1 MYNYSYPYST
11 YDPDLTSVTSASAA
25 GAGIFAGFFLFF
37 LILIILAYAVLTII
51 AEWKIFTKAGKEGW
65 KSLIPIYNTYTLLQI
80 LNMEP
85 LLCLLA
91 LVPGA
96 NFMLNIVMMAK
107 LAHSFKKGNGFAV
120 GLILLQPIFLMI
132 LGFGSA
138 KYHQLP
144 SSK

>member
-1 MYNYSYPYST
+1 MSNYNSYSPSYYST
-11 YDPDLTSVTSASAA
+11 PTSTV
-25 GAGIFAGFFLFF
+25 GAGLIGGFTFF
-37 LILIILAYAVLTII
+37 FFFLIILAYVVLTII
-51 AEWKIFTKAGKEGW
+51 ANWKIFEKAGKEGW

-85 LLCLLA
+85 MLCFLSLL
-91 LVPGA
+91 PGA
-96 NFMLNIVMMAK
+96 NFFLSIVMMVK
-107 LAHSFKKGNGFAV
+107 LSKSFKKTTGFAI

-144 SSK
+144 SSR

>member
-1 MYNYSYPYST
+1 MYNTYTYPINYTTTST
-11 YDPDLTSVTSASAA
+11 ASSAA
-25 GAGIFAGFFLFF
+25 GFGVVGGFFLFF
-37 LILIILAYAVLTII
+37 MLMIILACVVLTVI

-85 LLCLLA
+85 LLCLLM
-91 LVPGA
+91 LLPGA
-96 NFMLNIVMMAK
+96 NFMLNIVMMVK

-120 GLILLQPIFLMI
+120 GLILLEPIFLMI

>member
-1 MYNYSYPYST
+1 MSYYYTTPTIST
-11 YDPDLTSVTSASAA
+11 SPVSVSSAA
-25 GAGIFAGFFLFF
+25 GAGIFVGIFFFF
-37 LILIILAYAVLTII
+37 LIAIILAYAVLTII

-65 KSLIPIYNTYTLLQI
+65 KSLIPVYNTYTLLQI

-85 LLCLLA
+85 MLCFLTLIPA
-91 LVPGA
+91 A
-96 NFMLNIVMMAK
+96 NFFLSIVMMVK
-107 LAHSFKKGNGFAV
+107 LAHSFKKSTGFAV

-132 LGFGSA
+132 LGFGQA